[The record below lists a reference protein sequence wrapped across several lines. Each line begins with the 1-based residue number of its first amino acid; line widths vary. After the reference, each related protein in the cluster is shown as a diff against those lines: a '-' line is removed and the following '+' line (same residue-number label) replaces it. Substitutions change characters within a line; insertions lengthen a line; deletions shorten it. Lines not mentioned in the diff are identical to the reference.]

1 MPFPLE
7 SAGLAIRPLES
18 RYIEA
23 FVAYR
28 QDPDTARWQGWEP
41 TYDRDMAK
49 ELVAGQLDWNFPPS
63 GEYMQLG
70 IIENGRL
77 IGDLGVRSREDQ
89 PDTYEIGFTLAPA
102 ARGSGRATRAVSAL
116 LDLLFTERAAHRVVA
131 TVDARNNASAAVLIR
146 NGFRKEAHRID
157 ADWFKGE
164 WTTVD
169 EFALLSSEFRAER

>member
-1 MPFPLE
+1 VPFPLE
-7 SAGLAIRPLES
+7 SSGLTIRPLDSGDIDE
-18 RYIEA
+18 

-41 TYDRDMAK
+41 TYDREMAK
-49 ELVAGQLDWNFPPS
+49 KLVEGQLGWSFPPS

-77 IGDLGVRSREDQ
+77 VGDLGVRSREDQ
-89 PDTYEIGFTLAPA
+89 PHTFEIGFTLAPD

-116 LDLLFTERAAHRVVA
+116 LDLLFTERSAHRVVA

-146 NGFRKEAHRID
+146 NGFRHEAHRID

-164 WTTVD
+164 WTSVD